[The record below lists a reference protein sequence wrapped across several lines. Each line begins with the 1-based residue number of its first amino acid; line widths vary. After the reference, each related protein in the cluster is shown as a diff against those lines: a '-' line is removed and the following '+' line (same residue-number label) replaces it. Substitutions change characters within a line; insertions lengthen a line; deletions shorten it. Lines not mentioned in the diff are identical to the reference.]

1 MAEQSRVTFEEEL
14 DPFPKEDIFDK
25 DESCLDEK
33 YRELSKELF
42 GVTVEETSKMIGE
55 FKEAAKKEG
64 IDIPGKEQIGYEVTR
79 LNINGRS
86 SNS

>member
-1 MAEQSRVTFEEEL
+1 MAEESKVAFDEEL
-14 DPFPKEDIFDK
+14 DPFPEEDNCDR

-42 GVTVEETSKMIGE
+42 GVTVEETSKMVAE

-64 IDIPGKEQIGYEVTR
+64 IDIPGRVYH
-79 LNINGRS
+79 L
-86 SNS
+86 